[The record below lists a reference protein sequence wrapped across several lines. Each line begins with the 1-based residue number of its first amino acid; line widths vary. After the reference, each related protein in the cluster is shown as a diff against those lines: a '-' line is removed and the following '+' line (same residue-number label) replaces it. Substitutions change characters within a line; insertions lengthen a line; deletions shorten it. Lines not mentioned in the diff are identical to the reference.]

1 MIKDIEKRYN
11 LIKECKIRRLT
22 TQESLDYI
30 KRNGIELS
38 ERTYRR
44 YKKEWED
51 KIQERILAE
60 GERGQE
66 SEYLQ
71 RWDTI
76 KQVEKEYWNLFSKS
90 ENEILKGR
98 LLHFI
103 LDLQD
108 KSKECLVSL
117 NWSSERI
124 KKKKF
129 DELGPIQAYRESHG
143 LGKITAEGNPKE
155 SKADTLFN

>member
-22 TQESLDYI
+22 TEESLDYI

-51 KIQERILAE
+51 KIQKRILEEA
-60 GERGQE
+60 ERGEE

-76 KQVEKEYWNLFSKS
+76 KQVEKEYWDLFSKT
-90 ENEILKGR
+90 ENELLKGR

-108 KSKECLVSL
+108 KSKECFHNLE
-117 NWSSERI
+117 WSAKRINEERLE
-124 KKKKF
+124 
-129 DELGPIQAYRESHG
+129 ELGPIQRLRESRG
-143 LGKITAEGNPKE
+143 L
-155 SKADTLFN
+155 